1 MSLFDHLKFMSTF
14 RKTNQNQSPLLDNRT
29 DILIK
34 ESQSLRNSS
43 QMADE
48 AIETSIAVNERI
60 MAQMNTMN
68 NSANTYQSI
77 INKVPVIG
85 SMTSKIQVKRKKD
98 RLILGSLIGFL
109 MFFCVW
115 YLFG

>member
-1 MSLFDHLKFMSTF
+1 MSAF
-14 RKTNQNQSPLLDNRT
+14 RSKNNLGGSPYLDNRT

-43 QMADE
+43 QMVDD
-48 AIETSIAVNERI
+48 AIETGIAVNERLFN
-60 MAQMNTMN
+60 QMSTMS
-68 NSANTYQSI
+68 NSNQTFQA
-77 INKVPVIG
+77 VIG
-85 SMTSKIQVKRKKD
+85 KIPYIGDLTNKIQVKRKRD
-98 RLILGSLIGFL
+98 RMILGSLIGFL

>member
-1 MSLFDHLKFMSTF
+1 MSTY
-14 RKTNQNQSPLLDNRT
+14 RKANQNQSPLLDNTT

-43 QMADE
+43 QLADN

-60 MAQMNTMN
+60 MAQMNTMDH
-68 NSANTYQSI
+68 SSNTYQSI
-77 INKVPVIG
+77 INKVPLIG
-85 SMTSKIQVKRKKD
+85 TMTSKIQIKRKKD